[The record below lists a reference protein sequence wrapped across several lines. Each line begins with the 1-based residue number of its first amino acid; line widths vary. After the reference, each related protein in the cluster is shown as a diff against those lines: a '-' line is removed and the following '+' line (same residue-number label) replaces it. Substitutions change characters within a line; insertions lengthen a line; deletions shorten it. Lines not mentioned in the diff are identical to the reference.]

1 MSSMDTIDVD
11 KWLEEQNF
19 NNEMLSALDDL
30 GVKEFSDLQ
39 MVLEDE
45 VSCAELVQKVKRVEV
60 IRLQKLVK
68 EKERPGKGPAGDAG
82 VGGGTGDT
90 FPGNIE
96 QVVQA
101 AVMAALRG
109 QTQSSSSSVLV
120 SSSAAVSSQ
129 TVAEMAAKIARLEEQ
144 CAKESSSRKRALQ
157 HHQQQEQLRAT
168 KTRKLGIAALVEQLK
183 RNATLDLLIMLDCT
197 SSMRCFMTSAK
208 SQITQ
213 LVAELGNLYP
223 DISLR
228 LGFVGY
234 RDHCNGRLHIV
245 QLPFTHSVADFQTFV
260 SAQQPIRAGGGNFA
274 DVLGGL
280 QAAAAMQWAST
291 TRILYHLGDQPCH
304 GKEFNKSSNPG
315 VPTGLS
321 ALTQLKA
328 LSGQDVLYFF
338 GQITS
343 CTDKM
348 IARFN
353 ELMQTQFVDQTPLT
367 ASNMMRVITSSV
379 TTSLSTTLSSSSR
392 TDGHTSSCKMFKI
405 DSVMPDWA
413 GVKIERAV
421 RFSVIQPSSMDA
433 LVDEADD
440 SVVESYPHPEAVQLL
455 VASRPFAQGAVRL
468 AYHALELPTA
478 TGSGAGAGIK
488 GGQSRVLKESKSAGK
503 AHQKLE
509 RYRSYLSPQRA
520 AAYLP

>member
-1 MSSMDTIDVD
+1 MHPLYLTHC
-11 KWLEEQNF
+11 
-19 NNEMLSALDDL
+19 
-30 GVKEFSDLQ
+30 
-39 MVLEDE
+39 
-45 VSCAELVQKVKRVEV
+45 VSTS
-60 IRLQKLVK
+60 
-68 EKERPGKGPAGDAG
+68 P
-82 VGGGTGDT
+82 
-90 FPGNIE
+90 
-96 QVVQA
+96 
-101 AVMAALRG
+101 
-109 QTQSSSSSVLV
+109 
-120 SSSAAVSSQ
+120 
-129 TVAEMAAKIARLEEQ
+129 
-144 CAKESSSRKRALQ
+144 
-157 HHQQQEQLRAT
+157 
-168 KTRKLGIAALVEQLK
+168 
-183 RNATLDLLIMLDCT
+183 TLT
-197 SSMRCFMTSAK
+197 PYHA
-208 SQITQ
+208 Q

-245 QLPFTHSVADFQTFV
+245 QLPFTHSVADFQTSYV

-520 AAYLP
+520 AAYLAEQFETAKPQGCASIRFVDTSLLQFLGRPDKPYMIMEEEIDGVWEKYNGNSGYCSPQPTSQGTDHSAVQCFSHWTHHITGGRMMVVDCQGSWTGGGAGTSGTVNTGFSSPTPDCFLLTDPAVNCTSLLRFGSTNLGHRGFDRFFRTHRCNQHCAALGLLPPPPPQAQAQAQPQYP

>member
-1 MSSMDTIDVD
+1 
-11 KWLEEQNF
+11 
-19 NNEMLSALDDL
+19 
-30 GVKEFSDLQ
+30 
-39 MVLEDE
+39 
-45 VSCAELVQKVKRVEV
+45 
-60 IRLQKLVK
+60 
-68 EKERPGKGPAGDAG
+68 
-82 VGGGTGDT
+82 
-90 FPGNIE
+90 
-96 QVVQA
+96 
-101 AVMAALRG
+101 
-109 QTQSSSSSVLV
+109 
-120 SSSAAVSSQ
+120 
-129 TVAEMAAKIARLEEQ
+129 
-144 CAKESSSRKRALQ
+144 
-157 HHQQQEQLRAT
+157 
-168 KTRKLGIAALVEQLK
+168 
-183 RNATLDLLIMLDCT
+183 
-197 SSMRCFMTSAK
+197 
-208 SQITQ
+208 
-213 LVAELGNLYP
+213 
-223 DISLR
+223 
-228 LGFVGY
+228 
-234 RDHCNGRLHIV
+234 
-245 QLPFTHSVADFQTFV
+245 
-260 SAQQPIRAGGGNFA
+260 
-274 DVLGGL
+274 
-280 QAAAAMQWAST
+280 
-291 TRILYHLGDQPCH
+291 
-304 GKEFNKSSNPG
+304 
-315 VPTGLS
+315 
-321 ALTQLKA
+321 
-328 LSGQDVLYFF
+328 
-338 GQITS
+338 
-343 CTDKM
+343 M

-520 AAYLP
+520 AAYLAEQFETAKPQGCASIRFVDTSLLQFLGRPDKPYMIMEEEIDGVWEKYNGNSGYCSPQGTDHSAVQCFSHWTHHITGGRMMVVDCQGSWTGAGRAGGAGFLLTDPAVHCTELLLFGSTNMGHGGFDRFFRTHRCNQHCAALGLHERPRQAQAQAQAQQAQGLPPQAPRAQRRVL